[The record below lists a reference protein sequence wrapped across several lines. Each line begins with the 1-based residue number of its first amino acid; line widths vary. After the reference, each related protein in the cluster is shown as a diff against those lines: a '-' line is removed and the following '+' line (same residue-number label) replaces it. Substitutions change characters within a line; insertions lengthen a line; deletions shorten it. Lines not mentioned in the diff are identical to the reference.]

1 MPWRSKLTSVSPRA
15 AQNIAQ
21 SLLAAWLTI
30 RSHSATRFISAG
42 NRRANDWLGVK
53 IVSYN
58 WQRDGW
64 EQVWARL
71 GRIISELED
80 EAMTPVAKV
89 ARKVNRAMR
98 NDLKNAA

>member
-1 MPWRSKLTSVSPRA
+1 M
-15 AQNIAQ
+15 
-21 SLLAAWLTI
+21 
-30 RSHSATRFISAG
+30 
-42 NRRANDWLGVK
+42 K